1 MKKASFLRIK
11 WRNEAFLF
19 IHRLVRKSL
28 FSRNG
33 SICSST
39 PMKIKKAQ
47 KLENEHNKMDPVKT
61 LFKKG

>member
-11 WRNEAFLF
+11 WRNEAFYIYAIL
-19 IHRLVRKSL
+19 LRKSL

-47 KLENEHNKMDPVKT
+47 NLE
-61 LFKKG
+61 KGITK